1 MALPKGLK
9 SGDLFVVSIPAA
21 DEETREPELPYWSL
35 IVDNHNILVTYAH
48 VRCKAYQRL

>member
-9 SGDLFVVSIPAA
+9 SGDFFVVSIPAA

-35 IVDNHNILVTYAH
+35 VVDNFFTPTPEVMGRPLWS
-48 VRCKAYQRL
+48 C